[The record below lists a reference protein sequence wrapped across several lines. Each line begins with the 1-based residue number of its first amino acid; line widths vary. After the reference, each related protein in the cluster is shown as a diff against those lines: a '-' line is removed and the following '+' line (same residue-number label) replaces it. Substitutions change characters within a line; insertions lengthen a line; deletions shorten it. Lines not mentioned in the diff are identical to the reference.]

1 MFVDRDLP
9 HEFLV
14 SPTLEFVEVGL
25 VGRLLRRVKDGLPN
39 VGF

>member
-1 MFVDRDLP
+1 MFVDGDLP

-14 SPTLEFVEVGL
+14 SPTATLEFVEVGL

-39 VGF
+39 